1 MIINL
6 TWATVACLLAFIT
19 QRKAWLF
26 FILGFIL
33 NWAVFIPLGF
43 TWARA
48 FRGHWKCEMLIQE
61 ELKALESL

>member
-1 MIINL
+1 MIADL
-6 TWATVACLLAFIT
+6 AWALAACLLAYIT
-19 QRKAWLF
+19 QRKAIAY
-26 FILGFIL
+26 FILGFLL

-48 FRGHWKCEMLIQE
+48 FRGHWKREMLIQE